1 MRTIRLTNGEVS
13 RLCRAYNTGVFIH
26 KISYLPAAVPQRK
39 ILKLAQNVKIRLN
52 LTNEH
57 INNLSMTAVFKK
69 REKKIT
75 LIGTSLIIGAI
86 LVIMLWI
93 GLFNGVA
100 SLGDKQGL

>member
-1 MRTIRLTNGEVS
+1 MRQAVLGKPGGKKELNHMRTIRLTNGEVP

-39 ILKLAQNVKIRLN
+39 ILKLAQNVKIKLN
-52 LTNEH
+52 LTNER

-75 LIGTSLIIGAI
+75 L
-86 LVIMLWI
+86 
-93 GLFNGVA
+93 
-100 SLGDKQGL
+100 